1 MSLYEIFIYLS
12 PKCLQ
17 FFFFF
22 CEGTSKAGEKYK
34 VGKKMTDLMLEIF
47 NLDKKEIITADA
59 ISNQEF
65 SEVGILIS
73 K

>member
-1 MSLYEIFIYLS
+1 M
-12 PKCLQ
+12 Q
-17 FFFFF
+17 FVFR
-22 CEGTSKAGEKYK
+22 EGTSKAGEKYK
-34 VGKKMTDLMLEIF
+34 VGKKMTDIMLEIL

-73 K
+73 FQSNIFIEVELFVSS